1 MAMNKNNQQKKLFG
15 LIDRE
20 NPFTWILAII
30 VAMLTIP
37 LIVTLILYYGMR

>member
-1 MAMNKNNQQKKLFG
+1 MAMNKNNQQKKFFG

-30 VAMLTIP
+30 IAMLFVP
-37 LIVTLILYYGMR
+37 LIVTLILYYGMK

>member
-1 MAMNKNNQQKKLFG
+1 MSKNNQKKKFFS

-30 VAMLTIP
+30 IAMLATP
-37 LIVTLILYYGMR
+37 LIVTLILYYGMK

>member
-1 MAMNKNNQQKKLFG
+1 MSKNNKKKGFFS

-30 VAMLTIP
+30 IAMLALP
-37 LIVTLILYYGMR
+37 LIVTLILYYGMK